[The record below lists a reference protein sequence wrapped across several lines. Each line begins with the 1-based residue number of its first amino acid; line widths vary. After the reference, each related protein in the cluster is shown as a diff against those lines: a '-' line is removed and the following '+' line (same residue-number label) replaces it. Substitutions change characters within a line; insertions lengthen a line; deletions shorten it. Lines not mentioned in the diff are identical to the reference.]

1 MTRPTLR
8 RPTMTRPTRLISAA
22 ILAAALGGPIAAAPI
37 DPSLM
42 PIPTPTASQPLA
54 GDWGMALDLAAVN
67 PAVFNSTTPALES
80 ETGITVAAVRK
91 HWRPRPGQKDPVI
104 PPA

>member
-1 MTRPTLR
+1 
-8 RPTMTRPTRLISAA
+8 MTRPTRLIAAA

-42 PIPTPTASQPLA
+42 PSPTPSASQSLA
-54 GDWGMALDLAAVN
+54 GDWGMALDLAIVP
-67 PAVFNSTTPALES
+67 PAFVVGTTPALER
-80 ETGITVAAVRK
+80 ETDITVAAVRRQ
-91 HWRPRPGQKDPVI
+91 WRPRPGQKDPVI

>member
-1 MTRPTLR
+1 
-8 RPTMTRPTRLISAA
+8 MTRPTRLIAAA

-42 PIPTPTASQPLA
+42 PSPTPPASRSLA
-54 GDWGMALDLAAVN
+54 GDWGMALDLAIVT
-67 PAVFNSTTPALES
+67 PAFVVGTTPALER
-80 ETGITVAAVRK
+80 ETGMTVAAVRNQ
-91 HWRPRPGQKDPVI
+91 RGSRPGQREPVV